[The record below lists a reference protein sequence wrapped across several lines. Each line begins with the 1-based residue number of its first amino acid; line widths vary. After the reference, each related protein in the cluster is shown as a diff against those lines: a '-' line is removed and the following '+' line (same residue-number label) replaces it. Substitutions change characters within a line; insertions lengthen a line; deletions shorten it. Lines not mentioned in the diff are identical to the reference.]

1 MRNERLNSWI
11 ETAPLSKLKEWL
23 EDNKDVAYLGHGSA
37 ARHERLV
44 ERVRAEI
51 KAREEE

>member
-1 MRNERLNSWI
+1 MKKNWI
-11 ETAPLSKLKEWL
+11 QSASLSELKEWL

-37 ARHERLV
+37 ARHERLI

>member
-1 MRNERLNSWI
+1 MKKNWI
-11 ETAPLSKLKEWL
+11 ETVSLSELKEWL

-37 ARHERLV
+37 ARHERLI

-51 KAREEE
+51 KSREEE